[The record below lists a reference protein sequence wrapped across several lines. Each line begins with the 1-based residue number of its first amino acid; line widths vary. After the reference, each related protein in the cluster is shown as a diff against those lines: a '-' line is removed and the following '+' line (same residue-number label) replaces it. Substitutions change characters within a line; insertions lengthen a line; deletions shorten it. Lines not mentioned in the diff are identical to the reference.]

1 VVDLQPSLSLFSAII
16 APSFRKV
23 LWPLALLTQCGWLA
37 QRKILQTMVAR
48 IISCSRTCHM
58 RATANI
64 SMDRKLLA
72 EIDRWACRSG
82 VSRSDL
88 VCEFMRKQLAIMK
101 LEALRA
107 RAMAEATARGLLTEE
122 DMDAV
127 LR

>member
-1 VVDLQPSLSLFSAII
+1 
-16 APSFRKV
+16 
-23 LWPLALLTQCGWLA
+23 
-37 QRKILQTMVAR
+37 
-48 IISCSRTCHM
+48 M

-72 EIDRWACRSG
+72 EIDRWARRSG

-88 VCEFMRKQLAIMK
+88 VCEFTRKQLAIMK

-107 RAMAEATARGLLTEE
+107 RAVAEATAKGFLTEE
-122 DMDAV
+122 DMNAV